1 MLGGWKPRFYYGWVI
16 VAAAA
21 VILSLQW
28 GIDGT
33 YGLFLTEMCSDLEWG
48 RAAVSGAYSLFAVT
62 SCLLSML
69 AGRLSDRYG
78 PKPVLMASV
87 IIMGVGYA
95 LMFTVT
101 ELWQLYLFYGVVIGV
116 GIGLGWVPAVST
128 VTRWFV
134 KRRGMALGITQ
145 AGMGPGSFV
154 IVPFTQFL
162 ILWLGWRNAYL
173 ALAGLLVS
181 LGPLAA
187 SAMKLS
193 PVEKGRRSGDEET
206 RTDSKPGGEL
216 AGTESNFTVRQAL
229 GTLQFW
235 LLFLMYST
243 NGMRVGLYI
252 HLKAYMTSFGISDMT
267 AATII
272 GVGSISHSVGALV
285 ISKLSDRTGRQPL
298 LFVCFLGLAVL
309 TVWLLRTRQVWEF
322 YLYFVAIGF
331 AGAGFALFP
340 AILADYFG
348 TKFHGSIYGVLDV
361 SWGIGGAISPI
372 LAGYLYDVTGNY
384 ELAFIAV
391 AAMLAVASVCAFMLK
406 PPSKGDLNS

>member
-1 MLGGWKPRFYYGWVI
+1 MLGGWNPRFYYGWVI

-21 VILSLQW
+21 VVLSLQW
-28 GIDGT
+28 GINGT

-69 AGRLSDRYG
+69 AGRLGDRYG

-95 LMFTVT
+95 LMFIVT

-116 GIGLGWVPAVST
+116 GIGLGWVPAIST

-154 IVPFTQFL
+154 IVPLTQFL
-162 ILWLGWRNAYL
+162 ILRLGWRNAYL

-193 PVEKGRRSGDEET
+193 PVEKGRRPDGEET

-216 AGTESNFTVRQAL
+216 VGTESNFTVRQTL

-235 LLFLMYST
+235 LLFLMYGT
-243 NGMRVGLYI
+243 YGMRVGLYI

-272 GVGSISHSVGALV
+272 GVGSVSHSVGALV

-372 LAGYLYDVTGNY
+372 LAGYLYDVTGSY

-391 AAMLAVASVCAFMLK
+391 AAMLAVASVCAFILK

>member
-1 MLGGWKPRFYYGWVI
+1 MADGRKPHFYYGWVI
-16 VAAAA
+16 VAAAS
-21 VILSLQW
+21 VFLSLQW
-28 GIDGT
+28 GINGT
-33 YGLFLTEMCSDLEWG
+33 YGLFLTEICSDLEWG

-62 SCLLSML
+62 SCFLSML
-69 AGRLSDRYG
+69 AGRLNDRYG

-101 ELWQLYLFYGVVIGV
+101 QIWQLYLFYGIVIGV

-154 IVPFTQFL
+154 LVPFTQFL
-162 ILWLGWRNAYL
+162 ILCLGWRNAHL

-187 SAMKLS
+187 NTMKLN
-193 PVEKGRRSGDEET
+193 PVEKGRRPGDEEMD
-206 RTDSKPGGEL
+206 TDSKPGGEL
-216 AGTESNFTVRQAL
+216 VGTESNFTVRQAL
-229 GTLQFW
+229 GKLQFW
-235 LLFLMYST
+235 LLFVMYGT
-243 NGMRVGLYI
+243 YGMRVGLYI

-298 LFVCFLGLAVL
+298 LFVCFLALTVL

-361 SWGIGGAISPI
+361 SWGMGGAISPI
-372 LAGYLYDVTGNY
+372 LAGYLYDVTGSY
-384 ELAFIAV
+384 ALAFSVV
-391 AAMLAVASVCAFMLK
+391 AAMLGVASVCAFILK
-406 PPSKGDLNS
+406 PPRKAS

>member
-1 MLGGWKPRFYYGWVI
+1 MTDGWNPRFYYGWVI

-21 VILSLQW
+21 VVLSLQW
-28 GIDGT
+28 GINGT

-69 AGRLSDRYG
+69 AGRLGDRYG

-95 LMFTVT
+95 LMFAVT
-101 ELWQLYLFYGVVIGV
+101 QLWQLYLFYGVVIGV
-116 GIGLGWVPAVST
+116 GIGLGWVPAIST

-154 IVPFTQFL
+154 IVPLTQFL
-162 ILWLGWRNAYL
+162 ILRLGWRNAYL

-181 LGPLAA
+181 LGPIAA

-193 PVEKGRRSGDEET
+193 PVGKGRRPDDEESH
-206 RTDSKPGGEL
+206 TDSKPGGEL
-216 AGTESNFTVRQAL
+216 VEAESNFTVRQTL

-235 LLFLMYST
+235 LLFLMYGT
-243 NGMRVGLYI
+243 YGMRAGLYI

-298 LFVCFLGLAVL
+298 LFACFLGLAVL

-361 SWGIGGAISPI
+361 SWGIGGAISPL
-372 LAGYLYDVTGNY
+372 LAGYLYDVTGSY
-384 ELAFIAV
+384 ELAFVIV
-391 AAMLAVASVCAFMLK
+391 AAMLGVATVCAFVLK
-406 PPSKGDLNS
+406 PPLKGDLNS